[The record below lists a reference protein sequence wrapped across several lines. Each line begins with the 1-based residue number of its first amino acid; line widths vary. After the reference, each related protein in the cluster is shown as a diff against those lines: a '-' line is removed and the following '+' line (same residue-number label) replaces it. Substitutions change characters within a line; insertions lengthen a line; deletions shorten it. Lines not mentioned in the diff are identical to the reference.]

1 MAKKEL
7 DPATGEHVKEL
18 RSLIKETPVDEI
30 EIKEYPFVNFRINA
44 NTWVEVLLIYLVDP
58 KKASA
63 VRSKLIKKVFAALLK
78 EPDKVMFPK
87 GDNR

>member
-1 MAKKEL
+1 M
-7 DPATGEHVKEL
+7 
-18 RSLIKETPVDEI
+18 

-63 VRSKLIKKVFAALLK
+63 VRTNLIKKSLNALLK

>member
-1 MAKKEL
+1 MEK
-7 DPATGEHVKEL
+7 HVQEL
-18 RSLIKETPVDEI
+18 RDLIKETPVDEI

-44 NTWVEVLLIYLVDP
+44 NTWVEALLIYLVDP
-58 KKASA
+58 KKSSA
-63 VRSKLIKKVFAALLK
+63 VRTNLIKKVLEALLK